1 MLANIALRLR
11 FFISGL
17 TQSLKC
23 FPENEVS
30 LTFNSL
36 PYLEQTASD
45 GLPERAFVF
54 AMGADFVRL

>member
-1 MLANIALRLR
+1 MLANIAFLLRV
-11 FFISGL
+11 FISGL

-36 PYLEQTASD
+36 PYLEQTASE
-45 GLPERAFVF
+45 GLPARALVLLIGAAF
-54 AMGADFVRL
+54 ALL